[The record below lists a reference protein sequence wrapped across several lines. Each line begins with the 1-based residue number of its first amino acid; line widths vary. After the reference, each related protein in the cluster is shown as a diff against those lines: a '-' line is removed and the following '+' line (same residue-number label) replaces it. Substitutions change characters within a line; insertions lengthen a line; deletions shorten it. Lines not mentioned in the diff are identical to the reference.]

1 MIHAWGY
8 SYIMQSTMF
17 SSLSHET
24 ELRARLLASEEG
36 RTTEAEARGTALP
49 EYGWL
54 NMGVTMDAVEFQVRP
69 DQRLYKK
76 LKPTM
81 NKFQPINLSI
91 QNLSLQVTPSMR
103 TDLWSLNAQGLRNA
117 VLYGIS
123 SFVGRY
129 SFLPPSKLFLQQTYY

>member
-8 SYIMQSTMF
+8 CYIMQSTM
-17 SSLSHET
+17 SSYLSHET
-24 ELRARLLASEEG
+24 EHRARLLVAASEAG
-36 RTTEAEARGTALP
+36 RTPEAEARRTAPP
-49 EYGWL
+49 EYGQL
-54 NMGVTMDAVEFQVRP
+54 NMGVTLDTVEFQVRP

-123 SFVGRY
+123 SFC
-129 SFLPPSKLFLQQTYY
+129 T